1 MLKAFDAPSREE
13 CTAERPKSNTPVAAL
28 NLLNDPTFVEAARVF
43 AERILKESK
52 PNNLARLHH
61 AFDLALNRKP
71 TIKERDTLEQ
81 LLAYAEADFKKN
93 PNSATAIINIGQTKP
108 ENLDAIA
115 LASWTTVSRAIL
127 NLSETT
133 TRN

>member
-1 MLKAFDAPSREE
+1 MNIFKLFGRKGFH
-13 CTAERPKSNTPVAAL
+13 
-28 NLLNDPTFVEAARVF
+28 VF
-43 AERILKESK
+43 
-52 PNNLARLHH
+52 
-61 AFDLALNRKP
+61 
-71 TIKERDTLEQ
+71 T
-81 LLAYAEADFKKN
+81 
-93 PNSATAIINIGQTKP
+93 ATAIINIGQTKP